1 MPAEV
6 VRAGS
11 GRQHVLHLLQRAMA
25 AAGQVPAA
33 GTVPVAGR
41 PPISDLAA
49 LLEQAF
55 RTARGRSLV
64 LVLSDFLEAG
74 PLDASSQEGQS
85 SQAGQAGQAGKPGD
99 AWHKAFAPLAR
110 RHEVV
115 GVWLRDPREVELPPA
130 GIVTFQDA
138 ETGEQVVV
146 DTSQPTLRAAFAR
159 LARKRAAAVERLF
172 ALNGAALWML
182 STAEPFVPA
191 LVTFLEQRRRTLVGA
206 RRLLGTAS

>member
-25 AAGQVPAA
+25 VVGRVPAA
-33 GTVPVAGR
+33 GTVPVADR
-41 PPISDLAA
+41 PPVSDLAA

-85 SQAGQAGQAGKPGD
+85 GQVGQAGKPGD

-159 LARKRAAAVERLF
+159 LARERAAAVERLF